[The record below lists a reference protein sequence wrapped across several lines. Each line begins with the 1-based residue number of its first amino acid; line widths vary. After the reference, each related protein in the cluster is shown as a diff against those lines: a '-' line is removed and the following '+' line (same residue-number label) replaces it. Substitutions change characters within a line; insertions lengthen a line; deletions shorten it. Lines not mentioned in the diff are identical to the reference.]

1 MKLKDILIR
10 KFENTKS
17 IRITL
22 IFDDNSQSSLFLNA
36 PSTVEDMIETFLRS
50 ANRLVRMNQVKD
62 SE

>member
-36 PSTVEDMIETFLRS
+36 PSTVEDVIETFLRS